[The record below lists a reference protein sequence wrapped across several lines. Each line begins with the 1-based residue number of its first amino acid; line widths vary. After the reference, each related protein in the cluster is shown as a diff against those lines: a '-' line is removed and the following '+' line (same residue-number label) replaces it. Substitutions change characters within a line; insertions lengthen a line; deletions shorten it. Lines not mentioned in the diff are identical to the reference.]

1 MKQKIIVLVMSLLI
15 TGLAFGQ
22 VDSRIDDTVGHMRDI
37 IQTPNRTVDEVHNGI
52 IDWINRNY
60 TKPTEV
66 IMVDNPDYIRLREHV
81 NLPGVGTETVD
92 CYAQTEWEIKDGRV
106 RLTMNQ
112 YDCKSQYANFNALVG
127 MRNKKGKVKFGYS
140 AHHNWVLQSF
150 DGKVSGIKAIG
161 KEVPKEDD
169 W

>member
-1 MKQKIIVLVMSLLI
+1 MLLVLTSSLII
-15 TGLAFGQ
+15 AQ
-22 VDSRIDDTVGHMRDI
+22 VDSRIDDSVGHMRDI
-37 IQTPNRTVDEVHNGI
+37 IETPNNTIDEVHNGI
-52 IDWINRNY
+52 IDWINRSY

-66 IMVDNPDYIRLREHV
+66 IMVDRPDYIRLREHV

-106 RLTMNQ
+106 RLTINQ

-140 AHHNWVLQSF
+140 AHHDWVNQSF

-161 KEVPKEDD
+161 KEVKKDDD